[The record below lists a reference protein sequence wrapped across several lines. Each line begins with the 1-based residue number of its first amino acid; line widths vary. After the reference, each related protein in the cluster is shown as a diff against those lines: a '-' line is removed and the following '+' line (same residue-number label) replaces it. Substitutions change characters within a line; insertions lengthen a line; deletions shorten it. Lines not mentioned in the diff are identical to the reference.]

1 MARLRADWIAAFLLN
16 PQQFSPHSNMPRQ
29 LTGGDAQDAADIAAY
44 LAIPSMAATPPR
56 PAGSREEGLALYE
69 SLNCLACHRLTPP
82 QEDDRHHRVSLHFV
96 NAKYSRDGLVD
107 YLGRGHTPAYKLS
120 LTERAS
126 LAAYLH
132 EAAKGSLQKPEKDL
146 VGNAFRGSDLLAKR
160 DCLRCHSTE
169 GDRTG
174 KAAIRGELPL
184 EKLDRGCLADDAAA
198 RGTAPQFAWADGE
211 RQAVAAYLRNRDVA
225 PAHVSLGE
233 RSAQL
238 VAELRCQACHNRD
251 GRNGDRLAI
260 LDEESETGYIPELL
274 PDLTWAGEK
283 LQTSWLTQL
292 LAGKIEKPTR
302 VWLKGR
308 MPAFPQHAELLS
320 QGLAAE
326 HGLAPQDETPEM
338 PLADLVAQGEKL
350 TFKENLDCRQCHA
363 IGKLEAAGDDK
374 TRLAPGINFALVKE
388 RLRHDYYRR
397 FVLDPPRFDA
407 TTRMVKLA
415 PDGKTTKVTSFYDGD
430 AAKQFEAIWNYI
442 QSVPDKK

>member
-1 MARLRADWIAAFLLN
+1 LL
-16 PQQFSPHSNMPRQ
+16 
-29 LTGGDAQDAADIAAY
+29 
-44 LAIPSMAATPPR
+44 
-56 PAGSREEGLALYE
+56 
-69 SLNCLACHRLTPP
+69 
-82 QEDDRHHRVSLHFV
+82 
-96 NAKYSRDGLVD
+96 K
-107 YLGRGHTPAYKLS
+107 
-120 LTERAS
+120 
-126 LAAYLH
+126 
-132 EAAKGSLQKPEKDL
+132 KPEKDL
-146 VGNAFRGSDLLAKR
+146 VGDAFRGSDLLARR
-160 DCLRCHSTE
+160 DCLRCHTTE
-169 GDRTG
+169 AGQTG
-174 KAAIRGELPL
+174 KAAVRGELPL
-184 EKLDRGCLADDAAA
+184 GKLDRGCLADDAVG
-198 RGTAPQFAWADGE
+198 RGPAPQFAWADGE
-211 RQAVAAYLRNRDVA
+211 RQVVAAYLRNRGVA
-225 PAHVSLGE
+225 PGRVSLGE
-233 RSAQL
+233 QSAQL

-260 LDEESETGYIPELL
+260 LDEESETGHIPELL

-283 LQTSWLTQL
+283 LQTSWLTRL

-374 TRLAPGINFALVKE
+374 TKLAPGINFALVKE

-415 PDGKTTKVTSFYDGD
+415 PDGKTTKVTSFYNGD

-442 QSVPDKK
+442 QSGKHTEE